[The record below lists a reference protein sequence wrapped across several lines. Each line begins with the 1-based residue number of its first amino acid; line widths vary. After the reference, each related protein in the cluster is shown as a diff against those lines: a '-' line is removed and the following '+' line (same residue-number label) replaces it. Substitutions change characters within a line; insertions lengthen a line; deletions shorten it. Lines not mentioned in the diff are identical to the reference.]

1 MELFHQIFG
10 SGSEDITWWQM
21 CARAVLIVLY
31 SVLLFRL
38 AARRI
43 FGRDAVLDIIVG
55 VILGSMLSRALTGN
69 APLLATLAAAAAVVA
84 MHSVLATL
92 ATRVG
97 WFSLLMKGRPTQIVA
112 DGAVDWLRAQRA
124 DIGEGDL
131 MEELRLHGVADLE
144 DVRAAYLERN
154 GRISV
159 IRR

>member
-1 MELFHQIFG
+1 MELLNQLFG
-10 SGSEDITWWQM
+10 AGEDLAWWQM

-38 AARRI
+38 AARRV

-55 VILGSMLSRALTGN
+55 VILGSMLSRTLTGN
-69 APLLATLAAAAAVVA
+69 APLLPTLAAAAAVVGL
-84 MHSVLATL
+84 HSVLAAL
-92 ATRVG
+92 ATRIG
-97 WFSLLMKGRPTQIVA
+97 WLSRLMKGRPTRIVA
-112 DGAVDWLRAQRA
+112 NGEVDWPRARRA

-131 MEELRLHGVADLE
+131 MEELRLHGVPDLQ
-144 DVRAAYLERN
+144 DVRAVYLERN